1 MTQARPN
8 SPNSTSGSG
17 PGEDLRSTI
26 QRWRVPL
33 GFISAILYVV
43 FSRPTWRLLV
53 TGLPLAVA
61 GSLVRAW
68 ASGHLRKNRELATGG
83 PYAFTRNPLY
93 FGSFLLLLGF
103 AIAGGS
109 LPLGL
114 WLILFFWLIYWPVIR
129 AEAAHVEELF
139 GEEYLAWAREVP
151 LFFPRLTPAGG
162 WVRQNGE
169 RSFDL
174 QQYLNH
180 REYRLT
186 IGLLFVILILIAKIV
201 WG

>member
-1 MTQARPN
+1 MTQTQPN
-8 SPNSTSGSG
+8 SPGPAQT

-43 FSRPTWRLLV
+43 FSRPSWQLLLI
-53 TGLPLAVA
+53 GLPLAVA
-61 GSLVRAW
+61 GSLIRAW

-93 FGSFLLLLGF
+93 FGSFLLLVGF

-114 WLILFFWLIYWPVIR
+114 WLVIFFWLIYWPTIR
-129 AEAAHVEELF
+129 AEATHVGELF
-139 GEEYLAWAREVP
+139 GDQYLNWAREVP

-162 WVRQNGE
+162 WQRHLSEQ
-169 RSFDL
+169 SFDL

-201 WG
+201 WL